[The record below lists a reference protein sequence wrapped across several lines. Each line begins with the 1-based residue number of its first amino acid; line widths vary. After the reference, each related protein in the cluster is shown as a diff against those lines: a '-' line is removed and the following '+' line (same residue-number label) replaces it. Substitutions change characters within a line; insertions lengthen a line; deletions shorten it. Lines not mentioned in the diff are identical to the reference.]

1 MTSNNFQIFFLG
13 VLALIALTSAKPEP
27 KPESKPEPYYGRGVW
42 DSYHPYAWTQSAM
55 ECDEATCMICNE
67 VGADNGPILGI
78 FGTNC
83 QYQCRQC
90 ALCDE
95 AKAKGLSNEV
105 AKCEKYCAGGISA
118 CTRNCLLG
126 QQKCLA
132 CAPQCGK
139 Y

>member
-1 MTSNNFQIFFLG
+1 
-13 VLALIALTSAKPEP
+13 
-27 KPESKPEPYYGRGVW
+27 
-42 DSYHPYAWTQSAM
+42 M

-105 AKCEKYCAGGISA
+105 AKCEKYCAGEF
-118 CTRNCLLG
+118 LLVPEIVC
-126 QQKCLA
+126 KA
-132 CAPQCGK
+132 NK
-139 Y
+139 NV

>member
-1 MTSNNFQIFFLG
+1 MV
-13 VLALIALTSAKPEP
+13 VLALIALTSAKPEL
-27 KPESKPEPYYGRGVW
+27 YYGRGVL
-42 DSYHPYAWTQSAM
+42 DSYHPYAWTHSAM

-90 ALCDE
+90 ALCGE